1 MKRNDNG
8 TRATALVP
16 FFVEGVSS
24 QESVKKTDKGE
35 RVRNE

>member
-8 TRATALVP
+8 TGATALVP

-24 QESVKKTDKGE
+24 QESVKKTNKGGWDS
-35 RVRNE
+35 NE